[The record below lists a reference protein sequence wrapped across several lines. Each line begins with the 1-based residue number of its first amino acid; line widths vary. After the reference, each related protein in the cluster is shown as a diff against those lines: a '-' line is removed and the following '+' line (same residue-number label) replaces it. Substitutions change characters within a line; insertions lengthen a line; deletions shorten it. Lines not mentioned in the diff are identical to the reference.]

1 VCAVAD
7 ADLGERVCACV
18 VPLAGEGPPT
28 LEALREHLAARG
40 LARFK
45 LPEQLEVLEALP
57 RNPLGKVVRGDLQAQ
72 VQERIQART
81 G

>member
-1 VCAVAD
+1 
-7 ADLGERVCACV
+7 
-18 VPLAGEGPPT
+18 
-28 LEALREHLAARG
+28 
-40 LARFK
+40 
-45 LPEQLEVLEALP
+45 VLEALP